1 MNELELSEVRE
12 VIRQEIRSALLHEM
26 QDVRLIR
33 EGLDSILEL
42 QKQKID
48 EMDVFFL
55 EYSHEQRKSQQSFI
69 DTLNKFLAEHKRIT
83 DEAKSLYKDINTTAQ
98 EMSKLSF
105 KHKESLSSVYDHFF
119 LKVSGYA
126 AMGGLFALFLYQLF
140 FRLIYPFINRLL

>member
-1 MNELELSEVRE
+1 MNDLELSEVRE

-55 EYSHEQRKSQQSFI
+55 EYSHEQRKSQQGFI
-69 DTLNKFLAEHKRIT
+69 DSLNKFLAEHKRIT
-83 DEAKSLYKDINTTAQ
+83 DEAKSLYKDINNTAQ

-105 KHKESLSSVYDHFF
+105 QHKESLSSVYDHFF
-119 LKVSGYA
+119 LKVCGYA
-126 AMGGLFALFLYQLF
+126 AMGGLFSLFLFQLF
-140 FRLIYPFINRLL
+140 SRFIYPFIQRML

>member
-1 MNELELSEVRE
+1 
-12 VIRQEIRSALLHEM
+12 M

-55 EYSHEQRKSQQSFI
+55 EYSHEQKKNQQNFI
-69 DTLNKFLAEHKRIT
+69 DTLNNFLAEHKRIT
-83 DEAKSLYKDINTTAQ
+83 DEAKSLYKDINNTTQ

-105 KHKESLSSVYDHFF
+105 RHKESLSSVYDHFF
-119 LKVSGYA
+119 LKVFGFA
-126 AMGGLFALFLYQLF
+126 ALGGLFSCVFLGVAYKF
-140 FRLIYPFINRLL
+140 IFPFIHRLLG